1 MSSTTNGNG
10 DLPAT
15 FRNVPATGV
24 IWVMGQA
31 LQAGYTAGHPAWAN
45 LGQGAPETGP
55 LPGAPDRIRSVVISD
70 DDVHEYGPVG
80 GIMQLREAVANLYNA
95 RYRVGKM
102 PYTAAN
108 VAISPG
114 GRAGLTRIGA
124 SLGTVKVGHILPD
137 YTAYEEMLGSFGTFT
152 PTPFIGGHRG
162 RSFDAKRFR
171 EEVLDRG
178 LMAML
183 FSNPSNPTGKLLSGE
198 ALAEWVVEARKLGCY
213 LIMDEFYSHYV
224 FGGPRLTVSAAEYV
238 DDVNKDPIL
247 IVDGITKNWRYPGW
261 RISWTIGPEEV
272 IKKIISAGSFLD
284 GGAVHP
290 MQLAALPLLD
300 PTASDN
306 EARAIQACF
315 SAKRELMVDGLRRLG
330 LRLDAPKG
338 SFYCWANVE
347 ALPSGWNT
355 GDGFFRKALAAKVI
369 TVPGQFFDINP
380 GQRRPNRPGRLENW
394 VRFSFGPTHQ
404 SLRLGLQSLEQAMRG

>member
-1 MSSTTNGNG
+1 MSTHNNGVDG
-10 DLPAT
+10 SAT
-15 FRNVPATGV
+15 FRAVPATGV
-24 IWVMGQA
+24 IWVMGKA
-31 LQAGYTAGHPAWAN
+31 ATAGYASTKEGWVN

-55 LPGAPDRIRSVVISD
+55 LPDAPDRIRRVVIDND
-70 DDVHEYGPVG
+70 DQHEYGPVG
-80 GIMQLREAVANLYNA
+80 GIMELREAVARLYNE
-95 RYRVGKM
+95 RYREGKM
-102 PYTAAN
+102 PYTATN

-124 SLGTVKVGHILPD
+124 SLGNVKVGHVLPD

-162 RSFDAKRFR
+162 RRFDAGRFR

-178 LMAML
+178 LMAII
-183 FSNPSNPTGKLLSGE
+183 FSNPANPTGKLLCGDT
-198 ALAEWVVEARKLGCY
+198 LANWVDEARSLGCY
-213 LIMDEFYSHYV
+213 MIPDEFYSHYIY
-224 FGGPRLTVSAAEYV
+224 GGPRLTVSAAEFVEDV
-238 DDVNKDPIL
+238 DKDPIL

-261 RISWTIGPEEV
+261 RISWTIGPKEV

-300 PTASDN
+300 PVASDK

-315 SAKRELMVDGLRRLG
+315 AEKRQVMVEGLRRLG
-330 LRLDAPKG
+330 VRLDAPKG
-338 SFYCWANVE
+338 SFYCWGNVE
-347 ALPSGWNT
+347 ALPTGWNT
-355 GDGFFRKALAAKVI
+355 GTEFFENALRAKVI
-369 TVPGQFFDINP
+369 CVPGQFFDINP

-394 VRFSFGPTHQ
+394 IRFSFGP
-404 SLRLGLQSLEQAMRG
+404 RLEKIQQGLEQLEQAMRPA